1 MDPIFSGWGLV
12 AWSSQSLK
20 EGNKSYT
27 LQAIAAAATAI
38 GTITVTLGF
47 EKWLHFLVA
56 FLVLC
61 SVPES
66 YTSLNGLCY

>member
-27 LQAIAAAATAI
+27 LQAIAAAATASLR
-38 GTITVTLGF
+38 T
-47 EKWLHFLVA
+47 EPRA
-56 FLVLC
+56 F
-61 SVPES
+61 
-66 YTSLNGLCY
+66 TH